1 MEAKKENRNAL
12 RSRRM
17 IRQAFMELLEE
28 KPFDKITVLELAN
41 RADVNRSTF
50 YAHYPDIYGVAEEI
64 QGEIIQRNIEQ
75 FRQIKYRSFLSDPTP
90 YLERIATTLEENQAL
105 SLKIGRALP
114 VERSLREFARVMM
127 EDTISW
133 IDMPAEVKAD
143 PAFEVRIQFFLGGIL
158 NTFHLWA
165 KGQLTCSRE
174 VICREIA
181 LMIRQSASDFLD
193 KDWMH
198 SL

>member
-1 MEAKKENRNAL
+1 METKKENRSVL
-12 RSRRM
+12 RTRKR
-17 IRQAFMELLEE
+17 IRQAFLELLEE
-28 KPFDKITVLELAN
+28 KSFDKITVLELAQ

-75 FRQIKYRSFLSDPTP
+75 FRQIQYRSFLSDPTP
-90 YLERIATTLEENQAL
+90 YLERIAATLEENQAL
-105 SLKIGRALP
+105 SHKIGRVLS
-114 VERSLREFARVMM
+114 VERSLREFAHVMT
-127 EDTISW
+127 EDTICW
-133 IDMPAEVKAD
+133 TDIPAEVKAN
-143 PAFEVRIQFFLGGIL
+143 PAFAVRIQFFLGGIL

-181 LMIRQSASDFLD
+181 LIIRQSASDFLNT
-193 KDWMH
+193 DWMR
-198 SL
+198 